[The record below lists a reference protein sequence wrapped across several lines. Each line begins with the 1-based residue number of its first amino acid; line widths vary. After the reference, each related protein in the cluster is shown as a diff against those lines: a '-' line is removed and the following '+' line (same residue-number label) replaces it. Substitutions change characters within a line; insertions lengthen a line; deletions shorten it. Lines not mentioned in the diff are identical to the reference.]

1 MIGDILPSFQ
11 FHPFSLKICLRLPLD
26 KATAILKLLVEG
38 MSIRGIERVTQ
49 VHRDTILR
57 LLLFS
62 GAEGRDRQAG
72 ATGAAAET
80 GRSLRQE
87 RGPHFETGGRF
98 VAYWTWNRL
107 VAGAVQ
113 FKTKP
118 PGVSARLEKLMSGSG
133 EAGAVPWTTRRNC
146 GEPVMG
152 TQ

>member
-62 GAEGRDRQAG
+62 GERCSALMNMKMRDLHINYLQVDEAWTFVQKKSTENPQR
-72 ATGAAAET
+72 
-80 GRSLRQE
+80 
-87 RGPHFETGGRF
+87 RF
-98 VAYWTWNRL
+98 T
-107 VAGAVQ
+107 
-113 FKTKP
+113 
-118 PGVSARLEKLMSGSG
+118 
-133 EAGAVPWTTRRNC
+133 
-146 GEPVMG
+146 
-152 TQ
+152 